1 MRIGWVS
8 VEMQGGTGIKI
19 KKVKILRCMN
29 LGNVY
34 QIGKSRAIKKRT
46 SLFLFTLEG
55 SGITLDS

>member
-1 MRIGWVS
+1 
-8 VEMQGGTGIKI
+8 
-19 KKVKILRCMN
+19 MN

-55 SGITLDS
+55 SGITLDSQRKLMHAMQTHSIASLLSCLL